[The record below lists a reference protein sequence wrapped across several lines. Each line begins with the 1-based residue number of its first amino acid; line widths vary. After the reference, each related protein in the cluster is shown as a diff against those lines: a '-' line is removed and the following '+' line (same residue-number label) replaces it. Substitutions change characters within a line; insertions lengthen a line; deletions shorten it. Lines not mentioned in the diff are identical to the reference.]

1 MGLKLDP
8 SDRIFMDTAPF
19 IYFFEEHPV
28 YIEKL
33 SNLFDS
39 VYALGVPVITSVV
52 TYIEVLTYPE
62 KTGAKSLA
70 AKYRDSLTNS
80 ELVSIY
86 PLNLQVADMAVTFRA
101 KYGLKTPDAVQ
112 IATAA
117 VCGADYVIT
126 NDREW
131 KKIKDVRVVLLPE
144 L

>member
-1 MGLKLDP
+1 MGLKLVP

-19 IYFFEEHPV
+19 IYFFEEHPL

-33 SNLFDS
+33 NNLFNS
-39 VYALGVPVITSVV
+39 VYTMGIPLITSIV
-52 TYIEVLTYPE
+52 TYIEVLTHPE
-62 KTGAKSLA
+62 KTGAKKLA

-86 PLNLQVADMAVTFRA
+86 PLNLQVADMTVNFRV
-101 KYGLKTPDAVQ
+101 KYGLKTPDAIQ
-112 IATAA
+112 LATAV
-117 VCGADYVIT
+117 VCGADYIIT

-131 KKIKDVRVVLLPE
+131 KRVRDVRTVILSE